1 MSIAKLLE
9 LKTIRDTRG
18 NLTFIQNDSIDHFE
32 FKRIYYLHDIPYKS
46 ERGGHAHK
54 NLKQLIIPL
63 SGSFEIYLNNGFKE
77 ENYFMSDP
85 TKGLL
90 IKNLVWRDMR
100 NFSSGSVCLVLASE
114 LYNENDYIRDF
125 DEFINLVKK

>member
-1 MSIAKLLE
+1 MSIAKLIDLQ
-9 LKTIRDTRG
+9 TIHDTRG
-18 NLTFIQNDSIDHFE
+18 NLTFIQNNYFKDFE
-32 FKRIYYLHDIPYKS
+32 FKRIYYLYDIPYKS

-63 SGSFEIYLNNGFKE
+63 SGSFDIYLNNGFTE
-77 ENYFMSDP
+77 EKFFMSDP
-85 TKGLL
+85 SKGLL
-90 IKNLVWRDMR
+90 INNLVWRDIR